1 MKLRPQPRAPK
12 ARPARAATRGRPRAV
27 SRGSGRM
34 ARRPGI
40 PFRRRVGARLPS
52 FRRLIA
58 AVGAVAGAAVL
69 VALLNGPWLLV
80 TDVAW
85 AGEHYTA
92 DGDLRDALET
102 EVGANLLAVD
112 TDAIRD
118 EIERLPAVARAS
130 VTAGIGGRLEATV
143 VEREAA
149 FLWVTDSW
157 RFLGAPDGTIFARV
171 RRSSDPDPALE
182 GLPRIGDHRSSAG
195 LLSVGDVIPA
205 PLLRTALRVADLD
218 PALLGSGEASLG
230 VQLDDEF
237 GFRLLA
243 TERRWQV
250 ALGVYGI
257 DPRETA
263 AEADERL
270 ERQITA
276 VRTLFAAHREG
287 KVAWVDVRN
296 PGKVYFRAKG

>member
-1 MKLRPQPRAPK
+1 MKLRPQPRPPK
-12 ARPARAATRGRPRAV
+12 ARPVRAATRVRARAT
-27 SRGSGRM
+27 SRGTGRM

-69 VALLNGPWLLV
+69 VALLSGPWLLV
-80 TDVAW
+80 TDAAW
-85 AGEHYTA
+85 AGERYTA
-92 DGDLRDALET
+92 DDDLRDALET
-102 EVGANLLAVD
+102 GVGASLLAVD
-112 TDAIRD
+112 TDAIRE
-118 EIERLPAVARAS
+118 EIERLPAVASAS

-149 FLWVTDSW
+149 FGWLTDGW
-157 RFLGAPDGTIFARV
+157 RFLGASDGTIFARV
-171 RRSSDPDPALE
+171 RGSAELDPELA
-182 GLPRIGDHRSSAG
+182 GLPQILDQRSSAG
-195 LLSVGDVIPA
+195 LVSVGDVIPG
-205 PLLRTALRVADLD
+205 PLLRTALRIAVLD
-218 PALLGSGEASLG
+218 PALLGSDEASLA
-230 VQLDDEF
+230 VRLDDEF
-237 GFRLLA
+237 GFRLIA
-243 TERRWQV
+243 TEQRWQV

-276 VRTLFAAHREG
+276 VRTLFAAHPEG
-287 KVAWVDVRN
+287 EVGWVDVRN
-296 PGKVYFRAKG
+296 PGKVYFRAEG

>member
-1 MKLRPQPRAPK
+1 MKLRSQSRPTKSPP
-12 ARPARAATRGRPRAV
+12 ARPTSRARRRAV
-27 SRGSGRM
+27 PRGTGRM

-58 AVGAVAGAAVL
+58 GVGAVATAAVL
-69 VALLNGPWLLV
+69 VALLNGSWLLV
-80 TDVAW
+80 SDVAW
-85 AGEHYTA
+85 AGERYTP
-92 DGDLRDALET
+92 DSDLREALEGHF
-102 EVGANLLAVD
+102 GASLLAVD
-112 TDAIRD
+112 TDAIRTD
-118 EIERLPAVARAS
+118 IERLPAVASAS

-149 FLWVTDSW
+149 FLWLTDGW
-157 RFLGAPDGTIFARV
+157 RFLGASDGTIFARV
-171 RRSSDPDPALE
+171 RRSTEPEPGTE
-182 GLPRIGDHRSSAG
+182 GLPRINDLRSSTS
-195 LLSVGDVIPA
+195 LLSVGDVIPG
-205 PLLRTALRVADLD
+205 PLLRTALRVAALD
-218 PALLGSGEASLG
+218 PALLGSDESHLG
-230 VQLDDEF
+230 VELDDEF

-243 TERRWQV
+243 SEHRWQV

-263 AEADERL
+263 AEAEDRL

-276 VRTLFAAHREG
+276 VRTLFAAHAEN
-287 KVAWVDVRN
+287 KVGWVDVRN